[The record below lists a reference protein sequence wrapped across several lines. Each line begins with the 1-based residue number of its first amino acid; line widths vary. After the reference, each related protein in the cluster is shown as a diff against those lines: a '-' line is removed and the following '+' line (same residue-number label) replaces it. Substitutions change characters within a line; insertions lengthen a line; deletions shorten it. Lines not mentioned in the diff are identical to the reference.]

1 MSSANPLH
9 QEVDASLSS
18 LYIKEEALVTTFL
31 VKTIYTDTT
40 LHSYYGAPAEQWMT
54 IAVPRGNDV
63 KSTATIN
70 VSFDIIDK
78 TATRLAEGLFIRFNA
93 SGPVTWKVNSLDGS
107 IDPFDVVPGGNHHLH
122 GFSNDINGG
131 GISATKNGQTLQFT
145 SMHIGLAG
153 FGRPSYLPAP
163 VFSNSTDRSEG
174 ANFNLI
180 NNAWGT
186 NYPQWV
192 PLSPLDAN
200 QRWDFSITAL

>member
-1 MSSANPLH
+1 
-9 QEVDASLSS
+9 
-18 LYIKEEALVTTFL
+18 
-31 VKTIYTDTT
+31 
-40 LHSYYGAPAEQWMT
+40 MT

-93 SGPVTWKVNSLDGS
+93 TGPVTWEVNSLDGS

-122 GFSNDINGG
+122 GFANDINGG

-153 FGRPSYLPAP
+153 FGRPVYLPAP
-163 VFSNSTDRSEG
+163 VFSNSTDRLEG

-180 NNAWGT
+180 NNGWGT
-186 NYPQWV
+186 NYPQFV
-192 PLSPLDAN
+192 PFSPLDAN
-200 QRWDFSITAL
+200 QRWDFAITAL